1 MGKHVNGAKQGVNP
15 CCEKIQSPTFVSGAL
30 LHHIHANG
38 RSAESVAL
46 ANIAAHR
53 PICVSEAACI
63 SAVFD
68 ATPAAGRQGK
78 PIWRTSCPDAIVI
91 LSCSG
96 VPNAGEPD
104 FISTLEPNPP

>member
-1 MGKHVNGAKQGVNP
+1 M
-15 CCEKIQSPTFVSGAL
+15 
-30 LHHIHANG
+30 
-38 RSAESVAL
+38 
-46 ANIAAHR
+46 
-53 PICVSEAACI
+53 

-68 ATPAAGRQGK
+68 ATPAAGRQGR
-78 PIWRTSCPDAIVI
+78 PIWRASCPDAIVI